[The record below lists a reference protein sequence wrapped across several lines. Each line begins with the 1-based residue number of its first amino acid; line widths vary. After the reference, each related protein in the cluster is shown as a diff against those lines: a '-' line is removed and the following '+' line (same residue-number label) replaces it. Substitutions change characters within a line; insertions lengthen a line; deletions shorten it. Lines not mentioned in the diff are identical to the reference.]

1 LKQSALA
8 FSIFAAAAL
17 TLAPAR
23 ADEPKPFD
31 GLYFGLHGGY
41 AWQDASGVFA
51 GQTNPT
57 NLGAIDLDGAIVGAQ
72 LGYNLQYDWLMM
84 GVEADATAQAN
95 ASGSVTNSVT
105 GERLSGQR
113 SYLATIRS
121 RLGVVIDQFLIY
133 GTAGIAFTEFQLTE
147 TTPTFEGTLR
157 LDRQTGG
164 VYGGGVEWKVAYG
177 VSLRGEYLHYDVGR
191 SSFIPLGFVNV
202 DAGDVVGYH
211 DIDVARA
218 GINISLGQ

>member
-8 FSIFAAAAL
+8 FSIFAAAAA
-17 TLAPAR
+17 TFAPAR
-23 ADEPKPFD
+23 ADEPKPFN

-41 AWQDASGVFA
+41 AWQDVSGVF
-51 GQTNPT
+51 GITNPT
-57 NLGAIDLDGAIVGAQ
+57 NLGAIDLDSAIVGAQ
-72 LGYNLQYDWLMM
+72 LGYNLQYNWFVF
-84 GVEADATAQAN
+84 GVEADATAQTDK
-95 ASGSVTNSVT
+95 SGSVTNSVT

-113 SYLATIRS
+113 SYLASIRS

-147 TTPTFEGTLR
+147 TTPTFQGTLR
-157 LDRQTGG
+157 LDGQTGG

-191 SSFIPLGFVNV
+191 SSYFPLGFPNR

>member
-8 FSIFAAAAL
+8 FSIFAAAAV

-23 ADEPKPFD
+23 ADEYKPFN
-31 GLYFGLHGGY
+31 GPYVGLHGGY
-41 AWQDASGVFA
+41 AWQDASGVFS
-51 GQTNPT
+51 GLTNPT
-57 NLGAIDLDGAIVGAQ
+57 DLGAIDLDGGIVGGQ
-72 LGYNLQYDWLMM
+72 LGYNLQFDNIVL
-84 GVEADATAQAN
+84 GVEADATAQTN
-95 ASGSVTNSVT
+95 SGSVTNSVT

-147 TTPTFEGTLR
+147 TTPTFNGTLR
-157 LDRQTGG
+157 LKKETGG

-191 SSFIPLGFVNV
+191 SSYLPASFPNT

>member
-8 FSIFAAAAL
+8 LSIFAAAAV

-23 ADEPKPFD
+23 ADEPQSFK
-31 GLYFGLHGGY
+31 GLYVGLHAGY
-41 AWQDASGVFA
+41 AWQDTSGVFD
-51 GQTNPT
+51 GLTNPT
-57 NLGAIDLDGAIVGAQ
+57 NLGAIDLNGAIVGGQ
-72 LGYNLQYDWLMM
+72 LGYNLQFDRLVM

-95 ASGSVTNSVT
+95 SSGAVINSVTN
-105 GERLSGQR
+105 ERLSGQR
-113 SYLATIRS
+113 SYLASIRS
-121 RLGVVIDQFLIY
+121 RLGVVIDDFMVY

-157 LDRQTGG
+157 LKKETGA

-191 SSFIPLGFVNV
+191 SSYLPASFPNT

-211 DIDVARA
+211 DIDMARA